1 MILAIDIGNTNIVVG
16 CIDDKKTYFIER
28 LSTNRTKT
36 ELEYAVDLKNVL
48 DIYHIRKTDIEGCII
63 SSVVPQITNIAK
75 LAAEKILKK
84 DAIVLGPGIKTGLN
98 IMMDNPGQLGADQ
111 VADAVA
117 GIANYPVPLILIDMG
132 TATTASVVNS
142 RKQYVGGMILPG
154 VGVSLDALTARASQ
168 LSGISIDA
176 PRHIIGKNT
185 IECMKSG
192 VLYSNAA
199 ALDGI
204 IDRIEEEL
212 GEKTT
217 VVATGGLAKKI
228 IPHCKRKIILDEEL
242 LLKGLLIIY
251 EKNKEFSGNIKI
263 VHQIINADE
272 LFFCPQNGFGLT
284 KRQKQNQPEQVL

>member
-16 CIDDKKTYFIER
+16 CIDEEKIYFTER
-28 LSTNRTKT
+28 LSTVRTKT
-36 ELEYAVDLKNVL
+36 ELEYAVDLKTVL
-48 DIYHIRKTDIEGCII
+48 DIYHIKRTDIEGCVI
-63 SSVVPQITNIAK
+63 SSVVPQITGIAK

-84 DAIVLGPGIKTGLN
+84 EVMVLGPGVKTGLN
-98 IMMDNPGQLGADQ
+98 IVMDNPGQLGADL

-117 GIANYPVPLILIDMG
+117 GLASYPVPLVVIDMG
-132 TATTASVVNS
+132 TATTISVVNS
-142 RKQYVGGMILPG
+142 KKQYIGGMIMPG
-154 VGVSLDALTARASQ
+154 VGISLDALTARASQ

-217 VVATGGLAKKI
+217 VIATGGLAKKI
-228 IPHCKRKIILDEEL
+228 VPHCRKEIILDEEL
-242 LLKGLLIIY
+242 LLKGLMLIY
-251 EKNKEFSGNIKI
+251 RKN
-263 VHQIINADE
+263 Q
-272 LFFCPQNGFGLT
+272 
-284 KRQKQNQPEQVL
+284 

>member
-1 MILAIDIGNTNIVVG
+1 MILAIDVGNTNIVVG
-16 CIDDKKTYFIER
+16 CIDDRKTYFIER

-48 DIYHIRKTDIEGCII
+48 DIYHIKKTEIEGCII
-63 SSVVPQITNIAK
+63 SSVVPQITNIVK

-84 DAIVLGPGIKTGLN
+84 NAIVLGPGVKTGLN
-98 IMMDNPGQLGADQ
+98 IMMDNPGQLGADL
-111 VADAVA
+111 VANAVA
-117 GIANYPVPLILIDMG
+117 GLNEYPVPFIVIDMG
-132 TATTASVVNS
+132 TATTVSVVNS
-142 RKQYVGGMILPG
+142 KKQYVGGMILPG

-176 PRHIIGKNT
+176 PRHVIGKNT

-212 GEKTT
+212 GEKAT

-228 IPHCKRKIILDEEL
+228 VPHCKREIILDEEL
-242 LLKGLLIIY
+242 LLRGLLIIY
-251 EKNKEFSGNIKI
+251 EKNK
-263 VHQIINADE
+263 
-272 LFFCPQNGFGLT
+272 
-284 KRQKQNQPEQVL
+284 

>member
-1 MILAIDIGNTNIVVG
+1 MILAIDVGNTNIVVG
-16 CIDDKKTYFIER
+16 CIDDLKTYFIER

-48 DIYHIRKTDIEGCII
+48 DIYHIKKTEIEGCII
-63 SSVVPQITNIAK
+63 SSVVPQITNIVK

-84 DAIVLGPGIKTGLN
+84 NAIVLGPGVKTGLN

-117 GIANYPVPLILIDMG
+117 GISGYPVPLILIDMG

-142 RKQYVGGMILPG
+142 KKQYVGGMILPG

-176 PRHIIGKNT
+176 PRHVIGKNT

-212 GEKTT
+212 GEKAT

-228 IPHCKRKIILDEEL
+228 VPYCKREIILDEEL
-242 LLKGLLIIY
+242 LLRGLLIIY
-251 EKNKEFSGNIKI
+251 EKNK
-263 VHQIINADE
+263 
-272 LFFCPQNGFGLT
+272 
-284 KRQKQNQPEQVL
+284 

>member
-1 MILAIDIGNTNIVVG
+1 MILAIDVGNTNIVVG
-16 CIDDKKTYFIER
+16 CIDDRKTYFIER

-48 DIYHIRKTDIEGCII
+48 DIYHIKKTEIEGCII
-63 SSVVPQITNIAK
+63 SSVVPQITNIVK

-84 DAIVLGPGIKTGLN
+84 NAIVLGPGVKTGLN

-117 GIANYPVPLILIDMG
+117 GISGYPVPLILIDMG

-142 RKQYVGGMILPG
+142 KKQYVGGMILPG

-176 PRHIIGKNT
+176 PRHVIGKNT

-212 GEKTT
+212 GEKAT

-228 IPHCKRKIILDEEL
+228 VPHCKREIILDEEL
-242 LLKGLLIIY
+242 LRGLLIIY
-251 EKNKEFSGNIKI
+251 EKNK
-263 VHQIINADE
+263 
-272 LFFCPQNGFGLT
+272 
-284 KRQKQNQPEQVL
+284 

>member
-1 MILAIDIGNTNIVVG
+1 MILAIDVGNTNIVVG
-16 CIDDKKTYFIER
+16 CIDDRKTYFIER

-48 DIYHIRKTDIEGCII
+48 DIYHIKKTEIEGCII
-63 SSVVPQITNIAK
+63 SSVVPQITNIVK

-84 DAIVLGPGIKTGLN
+84 NAIVLGPGVKTGLN

-117 GIANYPVPLILIDMG
+117 GISGYPVPLILIDMG

-142 RKQYVGGMILPG
+142 KKQYVGGMILPG

-176 PRHIIGKNT
+176 PRHVIGKNT

-212 GEKTT
+212 GEKAT

-228 IPHCKRKIILDEEL
+228 VPYCKREIILDEEL
-242 LLKGLLIIY
+242 LLRGLLIIY
-251 EKNKEFSGNIKI
+251 EKNK
-263 VHQIINADE
+263 
-272 LFFCPQNGFGLT
+272 
-284 KRQKQNQPEQVL
+284 